1 MKLVKTYIATAILAS
16 SSLAFAAM
24 GEFADN
30 CAFGMSIGKA
40 VKTDCSIAEKI
51 GGKNYCF
58 SSEEAKATFMKD
70 PNALLAKA
78 QENWT
83 KLTK

>member
-1 MKLVKTYIATAILAS
+1 MKSVKTYIATALLAS

-30 CAFGMSIGKA
+30 CAFGMAIGKA

-58 SSEEAKATFMKD
+58 SSEEAKTAFMKD
-70 PNALLAKA
+70 QNAMLAKA

>member
-1 MKLVKTYIATAILAS
+1 MRSVKTCIATALLAS
-16 SSLAFAAM
+16 SSLVFAAM

-30 CAFGMSIGKA
+30 CAFGMSMGKA

-70 PNALLAKA
+70 SSLLAKA

>member
-1 MKLVKTYIATAILAS
+1 MKSVKTYIATALLAS

-30 CAFGMSIGKA
+30 CAFGMSMGKA

-51 GGKNYCF
+51 GSKNYCF
-58 SSEEAKATFMKD
+58 SSEEAKAAFMKD
-70 PNALLAKA
+70 SSLLPKA